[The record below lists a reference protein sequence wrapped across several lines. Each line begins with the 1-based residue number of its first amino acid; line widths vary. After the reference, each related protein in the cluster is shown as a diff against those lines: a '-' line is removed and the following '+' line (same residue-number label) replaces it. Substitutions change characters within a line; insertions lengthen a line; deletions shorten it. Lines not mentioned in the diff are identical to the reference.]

1 MNLLV
6 YAVNQDSRLHE
17 RAKAWLE
24 DALSGTETVG
34 LAWNVLLG
42 FLRVTTRSAVMMR
55 PLSVDQALEF
65 VGILLAQPAVAIIE
79 PGKRHFELLGRLLSM
94 LGTAGNL
101 TSDAHIAA
109 LAIEQDAEVYSA
121 DFDFARFT
129 GVRWRNPLA
138 KE

>member
-1 MNLLV
+1 
-6 YAVNQDSRLHE
+6 
-17 RAKAWLE
+17 
-24 DALSGTETVG
+24 
-34 LAWNVLLG
+34 
-42 FLRVTTRSAVMMR
+42 MMR

-121 DFDFARFT
+121 DLILRGSLGSAGAIRWLRSDVISFPSGRAAIRGGGSSVNNIWQYVRYFAFWY
-129 GVRWRNPLA
+129 GWDHWGWVGEEA
-138 KE
+138 D